1 MNVQAYETPL
11 NDAWQS
17 AKQQMRADTER
28 LCEQDTGSS
37 HVRNMSIDMSY
48 DDEQWRYVL
57 LPLYLAGY
65 SFAGQYYNIMLNGQ
79 TGKLAGNKPVDW
91 KKVRTITWL
100 IALIPLLLALI
111 GFIVMQISGNSGLLT
126 FGALASLAG
135 IVVSISLYSQAKK
148 AEKLS

>member
-1 MNVQAYETPL
+1 
-11 NDAWQS
+11 
-17 AKQQMRADTER
+17 
-28 LCEQDTGSS
+28 
-37 HVRNMSIDMSY
+37 MSY

-65 SFAGQYYNIMLNGQ
+65 SFAGQYYNIMLNCK

-135 IVVSISLYSQAKK
+135 IVISISLYSQAKK